1 MTRIFEYFLAIKYR
15 FNGWRLR
22 IYLRLLGC
30 EVGSNFKCLAFP
42 TFRDIPKR
50 NFTIGDHV
58 VIGRGVVFEITQT
71 GSLEIGSHTTVGDY
85 CRFSSTATIKI
96 GKWVGIAE
104 SCSIRGST
112 HGIKRDERF
121 MKQVS
126 DAMPVS
132 VGDDVLIGTHSQV
145 LMGAQIPE
153 GTIIGALSLVTRH
166 QKLHPYGIFAGSPL
180 KHIRDRA

>member
-1 MTRIFEYFLAIKYR
+1 MTKIFEYFLAFRYR

-22 IYLRLLGC
+22 VYLELLGC
-30 EVGSNFKCLAFP
+30 KVGRKLKCLEYP

-50 NFTIGDHV
+50 NFTIGDDV
-58 VIGRGVVFEITQT
+58 VIGRGVVFEITHTGALEVGDQT
-71 GSLEIGSHTTVGDY
+71 VVGDY
-85 CRFSSTATIKI
+85 VRFSSTAKIKI

-112 HGIKRDERF
+112 HQILRDEKF
-121 MKQVS
+121 MKQGS
-126 DAMPVS
+126 DAMDIS

-145 LMGAQIPE
+145 LMGAHIPA
-153 GTIIGALSLVTRH
+153 GVIIGALSLVTRH
-166 QKLHPYGIFAGSPL
+166 EKLHPYGIFVGSPV